1 MPLANG
7 FFLFWNSFRLLYFA
21 RNPGVANYA
30 TQKGE
35 IAETRNMRTFYF
47 NNIVYYIAGAAA
59 AVFVLSYFQ
68 PALFR
73 IAGLILLLLALAVV
87 IDALLVFGKK
97 KGMFARRVTTE
108 RFSIGDPNKVVL
120 HFTNKYDFPVHIS
133 IIDEL
138 PVQFQHRDWIRKAR
152 IESGAA
158 FDIEYF
164 LQPVTRGEYVFDSI
178 NVFVHGPLQLVKR
191 RYIFPS
197 RQMVKVYPSYIQ
209 MRRYQLLAVSNRLQ
223 EAGVKRIRKLGHSM
237 EFEQIKEY
245 VRGDDFRTINWK
257 ATARRESLMVNNYTD
272 ERSQQIYC
280 IINKGRVMKM
290 PFAGMTL
297 LDYAINASLV
307 LANVALV
314 KQDKAGLITFAENL
328 DAFVQADK
336 KSTQMNLLL
345 ETLYRQETK
354 FLEAD
359 FEKLFSVIRN
369 RITNRSLLILFT
381 NFESL
386 ESLQRELP
394 ALKRIAR
401 YHLLLVVFFENTE
414 LKVLTERKAVKIE
427 DIYIKTIAEKF
438 VFEKKLMVKELHMN
452 GILSIFTSPEHL
464 TVNTINKYLE
474 LKTRM
479 SI

>member
-1 MPLANG
+1 M
-7 FFLFWNSFRLLYFA
+7 
-21 RNPGVANYA
+21 
-30 TQKGE
+30 K
-35 IAETRNMRTFYF
+35 TFYF
-47 NNIVYYIAGAAA
+47 NNIVYYIAGSASV
-59 AVFVLSYFQ
+59 VFAISYFQ

-87 IDALLVFGKK
+87 TDALLIFAKK
-97 KGMFARRVTTE
+97 NGMSAKRITTD

-120 HFTNKYDFPVHIS
+120 HLKNKHDFPVRVS
-133 IIDEL
+133 VIDEL
-138 PVQFQHRDWIRKAR
+138 PVQFQERNWIRKAR
-152 IESGAA
+152 IEP
-158 FDIEYF
+158 DKDLEIEYY
-164 LQPVTRGEYVFDSI
+164 LQPVTRGEYVFDNI

-191 RYIFPS
+191 RYIFPA
-197 RQMVKVYPSYIQ
+197 RQTVKVYPSYIQ

-280 IINKGRVMKM
+280 MINKGRVMKM

-336 KSTQMNLLL
+336 KTTQMNLLL

-359 FEKLFSVIRN
+359 FEKLFSVIRH

-414 LKVLTERKAVKIE
+414 LKVLTDKKAIKIE

-438 VFEKKLMVKELHMN
+438 AFEKKLMVKELHMN
-452 GILSIFTSPEHL
+452 GILSILTSPEHL